1 MEDLTRR
8 MIILRAAVLRPLVCI
23 LPLVAALAAACAP
36 AATSLPDTAPTPW
49 TAVRDT
55 LVLLGTTDVH
65 NRLYPYDYYAR
76 EPIDYSL
83 GHLKPLIDSVRA
95 VHPGSTY
102 LFDSGDLLQGNPLGF
117 LYAHRYGDQ
126 PNPVI
131 RAMNLLRYDAA
142 AIGNHEYNYG
152 LAHLDAAFAQAA
164 FPFVSANVFRA
175 GTSEHAHTPYV
186 LLPHATNA
194 GDTLLIGVTGNT
206 PPGVHV
212 WDRANVEG
220 ILDFREVVASVD
232 AVVQRMRNEGAD
244 VVVVL
249 SHGGLEGTSY
259 DTVTTGLPPE
269 NAAARLAHEV
279 PDIDVIFLGHTH
291 RELADTTI
299 NGVLLTQ
306 ARNWARSLAA
316 VTVEVAQHGPGDW
329 QVVRR
334 NGTILRPRPDVVD
347 RAFLDSLRWEHE
359 RTLTYVNE
367 TIGRAAARMDTR
379 TARIEDTPIIDFINE
394 VQRAR
399 GNAQL
404 SSTAAF
410 RLDAALPEG
419 EVTIADVA
427 ALYPYDN
434 TLKVIRVTGA
444 QLRAYLEK
452 SAGYYAGFPAP
463 DGTVTNFDVP
473 GYNFDVVSGVE
484 YVMDVSRPVGQRIT
498 TLDFE
503 GRPVR
508 DVDTFTLALNNYR
521 QSGGGGYGMIADAP
535 VIYDRQ
541 EDIRELLIE
550 EVRRRGV
557 VTPADVFV
565 PSWRLVPDEA
575 AATAR
580 REQAQREPAAPPATP
595 ASRPDRART
604 RLRVLATND
613 FHGRLEPEYPSWV
626 ERAPLG
632 GAAIMAAYFAHERDG
647 FRGPVILLDG
657 GDVMQGTPISNLTGG
672 RSTVDYFNTV
682 RYGGAAL
689 GNHEFDWTVAV
700 LKERIEQADFP
711 WLSAN
716 LFVAGTDTAP
726 SWVQPTATVDVDG
739 VRVGLIGLS
748 TEETPDATRG
758 SNVAGLEFRDG
769 AAAMDREVPR
779 LRAQG
784 ADFVIVVAH
793 AGAICETETNGCS
806 DEIIEWAR
814 RTTQKPDL
822 IVAGHTHR
830 VARTIE
836 NGIPII
842 ETGSYSTRYGVVD
855 LERVSA
861 DSVDAWIRGT
871 PATWH
876 WRVEP
881 DSAVAALVERYAAEI
896 RPLVER
902 RIATIAEPLDR
913 RPPEYALGRLIAD
926 AQRAAGNAQLALMN
940 NGGIRAAI
948 DEGVM
953 TWGDAYNTHPF
964 DNEVIVIR
972 LTGAQVRAA
981 LEHALASGQP
991 RVHLSGMIVHY
1002 APDAP
1007 DGRRVQRITLDDGS
1021 DLRDDVVYAMAVNDF
1036 LAEGGDGYTMFAD
1049 AQSHEPTGISD
1060 LDAFI
1065 SYVES
1070 LPQPVRAP
1078 AEPRFIASPLTDGTH
1093 EDTADATGATDTLH
1107 D

>member
-1 MEDLTRR
+1 M
-8 MIILRAAVLRPLVCI
+8 LRPLVCI
-23 LPLVAALAAACAP
+23 LPLLALLGGCAP
-36 AATSLPDTAPTPW
+36 AATAPIETPEPP
-49 TAVRDT
+49 AAAARDT
-55 LVLLGTTDVH
+55 IVLLGTTDVH

-95 VHPGSTY
+95 VHAGSTY

-117 LYAHRYGDQ
+117 LYARRYGDQ

-131 RAMNLLRYDAA
+131 RAMNLLGYDAS
-142 AIGNHEYNYG
+142 AIGNHEFNYG
-152 LAHLDAAFAQAA
+152 LGHLGAAIEQAD

-175 GTSEHAHTPYV
+175 GTDDHAYIPYV
-186 LLPHATNA
+186 LLPHVTNA

-212 WDRANVEG
+212 WDRAHVEG
-220 ILDFREVVASVD
+220 MLEFRDVVESVAPVVA
-232 AVVQRMRNEGAD
+232 RMREEGAD
-244 VVVVL
+244 VIVVL

-269 NAAARLAHEV
+269 NAAAQLARDV

-316 VTVEVAQHGPGDW
+316 VTLEVVQRGHNEWEVAHGSGA
-329 QVVRR
+329 
-334 NGTILRPRPDVVD
+334 ILRPRADLVD
-347 RAFLDSLRWEHE
+347 RSFLDSLRWEHE
-359 RTLTYVNE
+359 RTVAYVNE
-367 TIGRAAARMDTR
+367 TIGRATERMDAR
-379 TARIEDTPIIDFINE
+379 TARTEDTPILDFVNE

-419 EVTIADVA
+419 EITIADVA

-434 TLKVIRVTGA
+434 TLKVIRITGA

-452 SAGYYAGFPAP
+452 SAEYYNAFPSG
-463 DGTVTNFDVP
+463 DSTVTNFDVP
-473 GYNFDVVSGVE
+473 GYNFDVVSGVD
-484 YVMDVSRPVGQRIT
+484 YVMDISRPLGERIT
-498 TLDFE
+498 SMTFE

-508 DVDTFTLALNNYR
+508 DDDTFTLALNNYR

-557 VTPADVFV
+557 IRPADFFV
-565 PSWRLVPDEA
+565 PSWRLVPEEA
-575 AATAR
+575 AAAAR
-580 REQAQREPAAPPATP
+580 REQAAEAVVQAADGPE
-595 ASRPDRART
+595 RPGQPRK

-613 FHGRLEPEYPSWV
+613 FHGRLEPEHPSWV
-626 ERAPLG
+626 DRAPLG
-632 GAAIMAAYFAHERDG
+632 GAAILASYFAHERDG

-657 GDVMQGTPISNLTGG
+657 GDVMQGTPISNLTQG
-672 RSTVDYFNTV
+672 RSTVDYYNRV
-682 RYGGAAL
+682 GYGGAAL
-689 GNHEFDWTVAV
+689 GNHEFDWTVDV
-700 LKERIEQADFP
+700 LRQRIEQAEFP

-716 LFVAGTDTAP
+716 LFVAGSDTAP
-726 SWVQPTATVDVDG
+726 SWVKPTAVVDVNG

-748 TEETPDATRG
+748 TEETPETTRG

-769 AAAMDREVPR
+769 AAAIDREVPR
-779 LRAQG
+779 LRSQG

-793 AGAICETETNGCS
+793 AGAICETETSSCG
-806 DEIIEWAR
+806 DEIIDWAR
-814 RTTQKPDL
+814 RTTERPDL

-830 VARTIE
+830 VARTVE

-842 ETGSYSTRYGVVD
+842 ETGSYGTRYGVVD
-855 LERVSA
+855 LERVSS

-871 PATWH
+871 PAVWH

-881 DSAVAALVERYAAEI
+881 DSGIAALVDRYAAEI
-896 RPLVER
+896 RPQVER
-902 RIATIAEPLDR
+902 QIATIAEPLER
-913 RPPEYALGRLIAD
+913 RPPEYPLGRLIAD
-926 AQRAAGNAQLALMN
+926 AQRAAGNAQLAIMN

-948 DEGVM
+948 DAGPL
-953 TWGDAYNTHPF
+953 TWGEAYNTHPF
-964 DNEVIVIR
+964 GNEVIVLRI
-972 LTGAQVRAA
+972 TGAEVRAA
-981 LEHALASGQP
+981 LEHALSGG
-991 RVHLSGMIVHY
+991 RSGVHISGMTVY
-1002 APDAP
+1002 YTPDAP
-1007 DGRRVQRITLDDGS
+1007 SGRRVQRVTLDDGS
-1021 DLRDDVVYAMAVNDF
+1021 ALRDDAVYTMAVNDF
-1036 LAEGGDGYTMFAD
+1036 LAEGGDGFTMLAEAE
-1049 AQSHEPTGISD
+1049 AQTRTGITD

-1065 SYVES
+1065 AYVQS

-1078 AEPRFIASPLTDGTH
+1078 AEPRFVSVSDGRT
-1093 EDTADATGATDTLH
+1093 DATRDSTESATTGG
-1107 D
+1107 